1 MNLSYSS
8 PSEQKWVTYADL
20 RDDMSSFLW
29 SVTSK
34 HDWNRMERSV
44 TD

>member
-8 PSEQKWVTYADL
+8 PSDQKWVTHADL